1 MQLVSRTAFALLILT
16 VLTNGAY
23 AADPATSPKSES
35 KAIQG
40 EESGPPSKTGPGPT
54 GATDPAME
62 NKEIQGDESGPPSAT
77 GPGPSGAS
85 DPAKEN
91 KEIQGGE

>member
-1 MQLVSRTAFALLILT
+1 MELVSRPAFALLILT

-23 AADPATSPKSES
+23 AGPATNPESES

-54 GATDPAME
+54 GATNPAME
-62 NKEIQGDESGPPSAT
+62 NKAIQGEESGPPSAT
-77 GPGPSGAS
+77 GAGPSAATN
-85 DPAKEN
+85 PAKEN

>member
-1 MQLVSRTAFALLILT
+1 MELVSRTAFVLLILM

-35 KAIQG
+35 QAIQG

-54 GATDPAME
+54 GATNPAME
-62 NKEIQGDESGPPSAT
+62 NKAIQGEESGPPSVT
-77 GPGPSGAS
+77 GPGPSAATN
-85 DPAKEN
+85 PAKEN